1 MRFWLTWLVLIALL
15 SLAIR
20 RGGQPERIA
29 AAAYVGTSLI
39 WLVARPIIVSSTF
52 KDFDPLVFAID
63 LVLFVVL
70 MRIATRANRWWPLCA
85 SALQLIVLIAHGIK
99 LAQIQGMAG
108 VYWGMTTLPVYV
120 QFGVL
125 LAGIQNHAKRIKSL
139 GRYPDWL

>member
-15 SLAIR
+15 TLAIR

-29 AAAYVGTSLI
+29 SAAYVGTSLI
-39 WLVARPIIVSSTF
+39 WLVARPIIGSSTF

-70 MRIATRANRWWPLCA
+70 MRVAMRANRWWPLCA

-99 LAQIQGMAG
+99 LVQIEGMAG

-125 LAGIQNHAKRIKSL
+125 LGGIQNHAKRIKLL

>member
-15 SLAIR
+15 GLAMK

-29 AAAYVGTSLI
+29 AAAYVATALI
-39 WLVARPIIVSSTF
+39 WMIARPIFGSLDFTN
-52 KDFDPLVFAID
+52 FDPVGFAID
-63 LVLFVVL
+63 LVVFVVL
-70 MRIATRANRWWPLCA
+70 MRVALRANRWWPLCA

-99 LAQIQGMAG
+99 LLQIEGMAG